1 MGKKYNTVTATIA
14 PYAIG
19 LEPLFEYTAYEGIK
33 PSRAAAVVAS
43 NRAIALLEAD
53 ALAERATNWKP
64 KTDKVGR
71 RPAVTEC
78 LQIPSLQTFTGEMTG
93 GTQYP
98 VTIDI
103 SQEWEVIGKI
113 AYCWG
118 TYVIEEGDQGQYLV
132 HFSSQWGTRTY
143 GFTEWRWLKQELRAL
158 EFAYKVE
165 ILKDL
170 DLE

>member
-1 MGKKYNTVTATIA
+1 MGKKYNTVATTIA
-14 PYAIG
+14 AYDFN
-19 LEPLFEYTAYEGIK
+19 LEPMFEYTAYEGIK
-33 PSRAAAVVAS
+33 PSRAAAIVAS

-53 ALAERATNWKP
+53 ARSERPSNRKP

-98 VTIDI
+98 VVIDV
-103 SQEWEVIGKI
+103 SQKWEVIGKV

-132 HFSSQWGTRTY
+132 HFSTQWGTRTY